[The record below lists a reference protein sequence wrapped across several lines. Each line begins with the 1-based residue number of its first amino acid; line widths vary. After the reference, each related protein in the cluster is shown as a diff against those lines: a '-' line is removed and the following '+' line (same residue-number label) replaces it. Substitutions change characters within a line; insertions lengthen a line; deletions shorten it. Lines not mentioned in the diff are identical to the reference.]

1 MAKYKIIFHLSDGTE
16 DEDDNYGSY
25 YNSKNEA
32 EEAGLYGLGCRELG
46 GEILEMSNPGDY
58 PFDEGDYEND
68 TFEVVKVK

>member
-1 MAKYKIIFHLSDGTE
+1 MAKYKIIFHWSDGTE

-46 GEILEMSNPGDY
+46 GEILEM
-58 PFDEGDYEND
+58 
-68 TFEVVKVK
+68 